1 MITPENVKYIAGLA
15 RIHLSSQEIDQL
27 TGNLEDILGYIEKLS
42 KLDVERVKP
51 TSHVLSLENVY
62 REDTPKPSLG
72 QDDALSI
79 SVAKHKGSFKV
90 PQVIES

>member
-15 RIHLSSQEIDQL
+15 RIHLSSQEIEQL

-42 KLDVERVKP
+42 KLDVEKVKP

-62 REDTPKPSLG
+62 REDTPKPSLE

-79 SVAKHKGSFKV
+79 SVAKHNGSFKV